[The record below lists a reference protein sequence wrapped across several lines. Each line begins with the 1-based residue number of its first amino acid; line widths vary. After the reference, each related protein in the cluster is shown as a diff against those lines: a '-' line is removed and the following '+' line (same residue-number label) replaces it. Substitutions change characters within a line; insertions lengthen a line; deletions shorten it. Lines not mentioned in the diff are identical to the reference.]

1 MRHSQPLVHPHRQ
14 RQRQR
19 FRTQLH
25 RRRSQGIRGLSR
37 IPPLHSSPTSAAAT
51 DGNIKSSADGLPHHF
66 VLILRLDFS
75 YFQSAS
81 AATVR
86 GQRHGDHLIDLLRNR
101 FAVMPAV
108 GGTGLALWWFRVGF
122 PLTAGKGC
130 GLSLVGP
137 LGFFQLALQPFVF
150 LTQPFSFPT
159 KPPLLL
165 AQLFLLSLQFLFSP
179 PQLLVFLAQSLLLA
193 ASTAP
198 RLLNG
203 GDLLL

>member
-1 MRHSQPLVHPHRQ
+1 MRHSQPLVHPH

-51 DGNIKSSADGLPHHF
+51 DGNIKASPDGLPHHL
-66 VLILRLDFS
+66 VLILRLDFF

-81 AATVR
+81 AATLR

-108 GGTGLALWWFRVGF
+108 GGTGLAPWWFRVGF

-137 LGFFQLALQPFVF
+137 LGFFQLALQPLVF

-159 KPPLLL
+159 KSPLLL
-165 AQLFLLSLQFLFSP
+165 AQLLD
-179 PQLLVFLAQSLLLA
+179 FLAQSLHLATSATPLLLK
-193 ASTAP
+193 
-198 RLLNG
+198 RD
-203 GDLLL
+203 DLLL

>member
-1 MRHSQPLVHPHRQ
+1 
-14 RQRQR
+14 
-19 FRTQLH
+19 
-25 RRRSQGIRGLSR
+25 
-37 IPPLHSSPTSAAAT
+37 LHSSPTSAAAT
-51 DGNIKSSADGLPHHF
+51 DGNIKASPDGLPHHL
-66 VLILRLDFS
+66 VLILRLDFF

-81 AATVR
+81 AATLR

-101 FAVMPAV
+101 FAVMLAV
-108 GGTGLALWWFRVGF
+108 GGTGLAPWWPRVGF

-137 LGFFQLALQPFVF
+137 LGFFQLALQPLVF

-165 AQLFLLSLQFLFSP
+165 AQL
-179 PQLLVFLAQSLLLA
+179 LVFLAQSLILG

-198 RLLNG
+198 LLLKG

>member
-14 RQRQR
+14 RQR
-19 FRTQLH
+19 FRPQLH

-51 DGNIKSSADGLPHHF
+51 DGNIKASPDGLPHHL
-66 VLILRLDFS
+66 VLILRLDFF

-81 AATVR
+81 AATLR

-108 GGTGLALWWFRVGF
+108 GGTGLALWWPGVGF

-150 LTQPFSFPT
+150 LAQP
-159 KPPLLL
+159 
-165 AQLFLLSLQFLFSP
+165 FLLS
-179 PQLLVFLAQSLLLA
+179 PQLLVFFSQPLIFQTSA
-193 ASTAP
+193 TP
-198 RLLNG
+198 PPLNG
-203 GDLLL
+203 GNLLL